1 MISSSDLLIH
11 FWTNVNQLVT
21 PDGVEID
28 LHNDD
33 EVVLSVVLKNETDY
47 PHRVQLKAAF
57 TLIGFVTY
65 LQLDTLEQLD
75 EIGIETM
82 LKLLV
87 EGVANYNFF
96 MEY

>member
-1 MISSSDLLIH
+1 MIANSDLLIH
-11 FWTNVNQLVT
+11 FWTNINQLVT

-28 LHNDD
+28 LHNDE
-33 EVVLSVVLKNETDY
+33 EVVLSVILKNETDY

-57 TLIGFVTY
+57 TLIGFITY
-65 LQLDTLEQLD
+65 LQLENIEQLD

-87 EGVANYNFF
+87 AGIASYNFF